1 MLLSMSRFG
10 AEWVY
15 DGYGRYLR
23 DLTVTDVNGERLPVE
38 EIGKTQWLVETRDE
52 SPITL
57 RYKVLLN
64 HDEREWAPGPDEA
77 PYVQEDCIFCPGY
90 ALFVVGEVSDV
101 ELCVDVPDNWR
112 VSTPWERIEPDE
124 HRFVC
129 KDQDDLM
136 FAYLVIGEH
145 RERLAKVGDTE
156 IVLALGGHF
165 KASMNEVQ
173 GTIETL
179 LGAYSRVFGGTPMA
193 KLLFVA
199 NPYGKKGGMGGGA
212 SGNSISVLIGGEL
225 DEASRRFWLPL
236 VSYMVSC
243 LWIGGQILNFREQ
256 EYWFSAGFPGYYS
269 DIVSVRLGLTSENDL
284 LRSFE
289 RTWESYLSRQGELS
303 MREAGEDKSANRELV
318 YDGGSL
324 IAAALDLQ
332 IRSLTQNRS
341 SLDDV
346 MKQMYRE
353 FGLTDITYTMNDVIR
368 IVNRIT
374 GKDFKPFFHK
384 YVAGT
389 ERLPLE
395 EYLKD
400 AGMDVEIDFGER
412 LPSLGYVVHEMLCIG
427 SFGGPTGGGMFIH
440 QSPQYQDDD
449 ELIRINGT
457 PVKTFDD
464 IRKVAK
470 DWKPG
475 DVVALTLEREDEE
488 IILPITLAGDA
499 SKKPP
504 LEAGV
509 IDVTITKKTDST
521 ESQRAIWL
529 GMLGKEN
536 SD

>member
-1 MLLSMSRFG
+1 MCLR
-10 AEWVY
+10 WV
-15 DGYGRYLR
+15 G
-23 DLTVTDVNGERLPVE
+23 T
-38 EIGKTQWLVETRDE
+38 
-52 SPITL
+52 
-57 RYKVLLN
+57 
-64 HDEREWAPGPDEA
+64 
-77 PYVQEDCIFCPGY
+77 
-90 ALFVVGEVSDV
+90 
-101 ELCVDVPDNWR
+101 
-112 VSTPWERIEPDE
+112 
-124 HRFVC
+124 
-129 KDQDDLM
+129 
-136 FAYLVIGEH
+136 
-145 RERLAKVGDTE
+145 
-156 IVLALGGHF
+156 F

-173 GTIETL
+173 GTIEAL
-179 LGAYSRVFGGTPMA
+179 LEAYSRVFGGTPMA

-225 DEASRRFWLPL
+225 DEASRHFWLPL
-236 VSYMVSC
+236 VSYMVST

-256 EYWFSAGFPGYYS
+256 EYWLSAGFPGYYS
-269 DIVSVRLGLTSENDL
+269 KIVSARLGLTSENDL
-284 LRSFE
+284 LKSFE

-303 MREAGEDKSANRELV
+303 MREAGNDKSANRELV

-374 GKDFKPFFHK
+374 GKDFQPFFNK

-400 AGMDVEIDFGER
+400 AGMDVEIDFGKR

-449 ELIRINGT
+449 ELIGINGT

-470 DWKPG
+470 DWKSG
-475 DVVALTLEREDEE
+475 DVVELTLEREGRE